1 MDLGKED
8 NGQRERERERSAI
21 SWCVR
26 DGCESL
32 VCVRERERERERWQL
47 QLCLGFH
54 LGEVKYFVLVSCF
67 WGKEMNKL
75 IN

>member
-32 VCVRERERERERWQL
+32 VCVRERERERERD
-47 QLCLGFH
+47 GNFN
-54 LGEVKYFVLVSCF
+54 FV
-67 WGKEMNKL
+67 
-75 IN
+75 